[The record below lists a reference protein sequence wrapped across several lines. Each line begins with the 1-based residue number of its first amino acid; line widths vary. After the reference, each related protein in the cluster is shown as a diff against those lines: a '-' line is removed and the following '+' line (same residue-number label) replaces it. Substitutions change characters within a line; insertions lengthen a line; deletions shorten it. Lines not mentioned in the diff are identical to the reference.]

1 MWQTDTE
8 PTHSFAKLARQVG
21 VKKARMQWE
30 FYAEQ
35 HRKGQIEAH
44 VIEQLQAREAA
55 KRDYRWN
62 DIIEGEPV
70 ARFHAR
76 TYMDLYR
83 ASLPQRGCK
92 GGEYLNDED
101 FMKFFL
107 KRNEQCAIKAKS
119 PHIRDGWTPA
129 LEHAAF
135 EGRKE
140 REARLAAQAGIITST
155 EQAA

>member
-1 MWQTDTE
+1 MWQTDLE
-8 PTHSFAKLARQVG
+8 PTHSFAALARKVG
-21 VKKARMQWE
+21 LQKARLQWS
-30 FYAEQ
+30 FYEAQ
-35 HRKGQIEAH
+35 HKKGQIEAH

-55 KRDYRWN
+55 KRNYKWN

-83 ASLPQRGCK
+83 ASLPQKGCT

-107 KRNEQCAIKAKS
+107 ARNEQCRIKATS
-119 PHIRDGWTPA
+119 PHIRDGWTPS
-129 LEHAAF
+129 LENAAF
-135 EGRKE
+135 EGKRQ
-140 REARLAAQAGIITST
+140 REARIAAQAGLLT
-155 EQAA
+155 EAAA